1 MVQSLKMF
9 PKIITHFFAKEAT
22 TKMLFLHVISNLLTA
37 QAPQNGAEHHSS

>member
-9 PKIITHFFAKEAT
+9 PKIITYFFAKEAT
-22 TKMLFLHVISNLLTA
+22 TKMLFLHAISNLWTA